1 MVFITENT
9 WKNNGIEVI
18 IVNNIKWLNEKHLE
32 NNLGHSN
39 LSTLTLKYVDCFK
52 KQRCELIDTKY
63 QPCRRF
69 IREDLA
75 IQLIM
80 DTRTIQS
87 IEQSILTKKLK
98 IHFLLKK

>member
-1 MVFITENT
+1 MVFIMENT

-39 LSTLTLKYVDCFK
+39 LSTLTLKYADCFK
-52 KQRCELIDTKY
+52 KQRFELIDTKY

-87 IEQSILTKKLK
+87 IEQSILTKN
-98 IHFLLKK
+98 